1 MREKNTLT
9 FLIGPC
15 LSGKSHYCE
24 KMKSEDCIIV
34 SSDAK
39 RLELGITTDD
49 PSTHELVFTEC
60 KKIFVKRSKTE
71 KMLYLMQQILIVDS
85 DGEILLFI
93 EIGFLM

>member
-24 KMKSEDCIIV
+24 KMKSEDCVIV

-39 RLELGITTDD
+39 RLELGITTYD
-49 PSTHELVFTEC
+49 PSTHGLVFAEC
-60 KKIFVKRSKTE
+60 KKRYLQSTRKWKRCYIRCNKSQQKT
-71 KMLYLMQQILIVDS
+71 KTKRYP
-85 DGEILLFI
+85 LLQKPVS
-93 EIGFLM
+93 